1 MIDNRFCSKCLM
13 RDMID
18 GDMAMIEKYK
28 SALKQEDQ
36 VTDEEYERRLAI
48 CKQCEKLNAGTCMAC
63 GCYVELR
70 AAMSVG
76 HCPSK
81 KW

>member
-1 MIDNRFCSKCLM
+1 MIDNRVCTRCLL

-18 GDMAMIEKYK
+18 ADTAMIEKYK
-28 SALKQEDQ
+28 SALKAEDMVSDQ
-36 VTDEEYERRLAI
+36 EYEGRLSV
-48 CKQCEKLNAGTCMAC
+48 CKDCEKLNAGTCMAC

-70 AAMSVG
+70 ASAKVS
-76 HCPSK
+76 HCPNK